1 MAAAP
6 VFLIGNGTTP
16 LLMEI
21 RNKSALSCVSAA
33 LIRGEHH
40 EQSEAKCLTDTLQGC
55 RTDWMHFK
63 DEGLQ
68 IITNDRVY
76 LAGIKLNQNVRT
88 GQADLLR
95 WNK

>member
-16 LLMEI
+16 MLMQI
-21 RNKSALSCVSAA
+21 RNKSALYCVSAT

-40 EQSEAKCLTDTLQGC
+40 ERAEAKCLTDTLQGC

-76 LAGIKLNQNVRT
+76 LAAIKLNQNVRT

>member
-1 MAAAP
+1 MKA
-6 VFLIGNGTTP
+6 
-16 LLMEI
+16 
-21 RNKSALSCVSAA
+21 
-33 LIRGEHH
+33 
-40 EQSEAKCLTDTLQGC
+40 EAKCLTDTLQGC

-76 LAGIKLNQNVRT
+76 LAGTKLNQNVRT

>member
-1 MAAAP
+1 
-6 VFLIGNGTTP
+6 
-16 LLMEI
+16 
-21 RNKSALSCVSAA
+21 
-33 LIRGEHH
+33 
-40 EQSEAKCLTDTLQGC
+40 
-55 RTDWMHFK
+55 MHFK